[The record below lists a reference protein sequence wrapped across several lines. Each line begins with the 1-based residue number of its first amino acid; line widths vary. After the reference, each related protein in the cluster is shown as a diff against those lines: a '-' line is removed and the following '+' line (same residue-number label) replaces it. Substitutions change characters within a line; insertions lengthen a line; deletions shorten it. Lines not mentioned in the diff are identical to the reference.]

1 MSILTII
8 FTKATKIVTENITL
22 YCWVFACVMQEV
34 RDHLCTGFS
43 CLHHVLCTTDDVI
56 KGPVNMEKTCP
67 GYVEGSLACPS
78 YRGKSQL
85 LLRISLQNVTNC
97 CMRKKTLAWRF
108 RWPGHPPSLTNFSP
122 CKHFNSPWLG
132 EVNWPNA
139 RQSFRACVRAL
150 SAVSFGQKVDLFSS
164 PIKQPTFRYTT
175 GDLPAK

>member
-1 MSILTII
+1 MSIGQPSYIAGSSPASCRKSEII
-8 FTKATKIVTENITL
+8 RALDLSAYTTSFEA
-22 YCWVFACVMQEV
+22 
-34 RDHLCTGFS
+34 S
-43 CLHHVLCTTDDVI
+43 VLCTTEDVI
-56 KGPVNMEKTCP
+56 KGPVDMEKTCP

-97 CMRKKTLAWRF
+97 CMRNKALARLF
-108 RWPGHPPSLTNFSP
+108 RWPGHPPGLANFSP

-150 SAVSFGQKVDLFSS
+150 SALSQ
-164 PIKQPTFRYTT
+164 
-175 GDLPAK
+175 

>member
-22 YCWVFACVMQEV
+22 YCWVFTCLMQEV

-97 CMRKKTLAWRF
+97 CMSNKALARLFFDGLVTRLAW
-108 RWPGHPPSLTNFSP
+108 
-122 CKHFNSPWLG
+122 
-132 EVNWPNA
+132 
-139 RQSFRACVRAL
+139 
-150 SAVSFGQKVDLFSS
+150 
-164 PIKQPTFRYTT
+164 PTFLHANTLTRPGSARST
-175 GDLPAK
+175 GPTPDNHSEHALAPYQLLANKTADISRRHW